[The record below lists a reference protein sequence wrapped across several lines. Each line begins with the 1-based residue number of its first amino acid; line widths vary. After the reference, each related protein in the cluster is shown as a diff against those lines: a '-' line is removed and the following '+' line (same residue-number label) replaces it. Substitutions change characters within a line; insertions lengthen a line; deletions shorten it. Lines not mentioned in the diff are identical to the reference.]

1 MERLL
6 YGAGFLLCYL
16 PENTQLYLHSSSAI
30 RDIIDFCRL
39 KPLVRGCA
47 SFFFDGSNY
56 SEQPEL
62 LAHHKL
68 TRSLVSQLC
77 DRCDNATLDALAELY
92 HACDNG
98 HRQPSHICIED
109 TLLRVLEGFEDV
121 YIVMDSLDVYT
132 GRASILKW
140 IQSVTLKTS
149 GKLHLMITS
158 HPDQEIKRSLAALS
172 GSSRLRL
179 QHVSITDQ
187 ATESDI
193 KLYLDTELAQMDQWN
208 DVDKQI
214 IKDSL
219 LSRSD
224 GM

>member
-1 MERLL
+1 MVR
-6 YGAGFLLCYL
+6 GSFSASSQRL

-30 RDIIDFCRL
+30 KDILDFCSL

-56 SEQPEL
+56 SELPEL

-68 TRSLVSQLC
+68 TRSLVSQLYGTC
-77 DRCDNATLDALAELY
+77 DDETLNVLVELY

-121 YIVMDSLDVYT
+121 YIVMDSLDVYI

-140 IQSVTLKTS
+140 IQSVALKTS
-149 GKLHLMITS
+149 GKLHLMVTS
-158 HPDQEIKRSLAALS
+158 HPDQDIKRSLAALS

-179 QHVSITDQ
+179 QHVSITAQ

-193 KLYLDTELAQMDQWN
+193 KLYLDRELAQMNQWN
-208 DVDKQI
+208 DVEKEF
-214 IKDSL
+214 IKNSL